1 MKKRIVFTA
10 IIFIIC
16 VSVIKSI
23 DVTTK
28 YEVSILEFFK
38 YNTAL
43 SPDERA
49 LLKSKDITYGIDIND
64 APFAF
69 VAGDSNQ
76 NTGILVDYFNQ
87 LSVTLENNMQAVPYD
102 SYNLAVKLKSGEI
115 DAAVLNKTPM
125 NSQVFLFTQPL
136 YTERS
141 KILVVGD
148 SSFEKIS
155 DVSNISIAVIAGTTA
170 HHAANSFYKNNS
182 SVKFVLTDGTDESFY
197 LLGMGEVDGIL
208 GDEAKISYHLNQAI
222 KNNRFKFLEGSVYEE
237 DVAVAVNKDQEGLC
251 NILNKGILNLKKTNQ
266 YNHIHSKWFGSF
278 IPEVKDIS
286 DYGMTAN
293 VIIFTL
299 SIAFIMLIWNQTVSN
314 RVNVRTR
321 ELRESRAELRSIL
334 DSLMDGIIV
343 TDATGNVQ
351 VCNKTAYELIGQRNK
366 MTLDDNIY
374 NIGELA
380 PYLHHANQPEAFQY
394 GGKYYLISK
403 RKLDGVS
410 RKNIVVI
417 EDYTERHKYES
428 LTRQEAKM
436 VAVGELSAG
445 LAHEIRNPLGLIKS
459 YIYVIRKRLSGEVE
473 NHAFDVIDASV
484 DRINNLI
491 ENLLGFSRLSKDKSV
506 KVDIKKLILSII
518 ALEEKTLEKN
528 GINIYMDFNLEKGST
543 LTLNEDVLKLIIV
556 NLLNNSIDALRDTS
570 NAEKNIKVTVTNM
583 GGKLKMDFSDNGSGI
598 PKENLETIFN
608 PFFTTKETGTGLGL
622 YILNS
627 EIRSKDGQITV
638 ESVEGE
644 GTTFHIILPE
654 ELDDERS

>member
-16 VSVIKSI
+16 VSVIKCI
-23 DVTTK
+23 DITTK
-28 YEVSILEFFK
+28 YEVGILDYFK

-43 SPDERA
+43 SPKERI
-49 LLKSKDITYGIDIND
+49 LLKSKDILYGIDVND

-87 LSVTLENNMQAVPYD
+87 LSVVLESNMQAVPYD

-125 NSQVFLFTQPL
+125 NNQVFLFTQPL

-148 SSFEKIS
+148 SRFEKIS
-155 DVSNISIAVIAGTTA
+155 DVSDISIAVIAGTTA
-170 HHAANSFYKNNS
+170 HHAANSFYKNNR
-182 SVKFVLTDGTDESFY
+182 SVKFVLTDDMDESFF

-237 DVAVAVNKDQEGLC
+237 EVAVAVNKEQEELC

-314 RVNVRTR
+314 RVNIRTR

-343 TDATGNVQ
+343 TDSSGNVQ
-351 VCNKTAYELIGQRNK
+351 VCNKTANELIGAGNDT
-366 MTLDDNIY
+366 TLDENIY
-374 NIGELA
+374 NIGELK
-380 PYLHHANQPEAFQY
+380 PYLHHANQQEAFQY

-403 RKLDGVS
+403 RQLDGVS
-410 RKNIVVI
+410 GKNIVVI

-473 NHAFDVIDASV
+473 NHAVDVIDASV

-491 ENLLGFSRLSKDKSV
+491 ENLLGFSRLSKDKSAE
-506 KVDIKKLILSII
+506 VDIKRLVLSII

-528 GINIYMDFNLEKGST
+528 DINIFADFNLEKGSA

-556 NLLNNSIDALRDTS
+556 NLLNNSIDALKEVS
-570 NAEKNIKVTVTNM
+570 NTEKNIKITVTNM
-583 GGKLKMDFSDNGSGI
+583 GDKLKIDFADNGSGI

-627 EIRSKDGQITV
+627 EIRSKDGHITV

-654 ELDDERS
+654 ESDNERG

>member
-23 DVTTK
+23 DITTK

-87 LSVTLENNMQAVPYD
+87 LSVTLENNMQAAPYD

-182 SVKFVLTDGTDESFY
+182 SVKFVLTDGMDESFY

-293 VIIFTL
+293 VFIFTL

>member
-23 DVTTK
+23 DITTK

-87 LSVTLENNMQAVPYD
+87 LSVTLENNMQAAPYD

-182 SVKFVLTDGTDESFY
+182 SVKFVLTDGMDESFY

>member
-23 DVTTK
+23 DITTK

-182 SVKFVLTDGTDESFY
+182 SVKFVLTDGMDESFY

>member
-23 DVTTK
+23 DITTK

-182 SVKFVLTDGTDESFY
+182 SVKFVLTDGMDESFY

-293 VIIFTL
+293 VFIFTL